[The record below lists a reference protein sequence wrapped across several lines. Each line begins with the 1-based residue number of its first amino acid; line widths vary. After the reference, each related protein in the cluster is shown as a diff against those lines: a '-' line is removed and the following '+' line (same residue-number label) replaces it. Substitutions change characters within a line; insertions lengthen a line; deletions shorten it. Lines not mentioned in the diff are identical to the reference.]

1 MRKLISILVMVTM
14 VLTVSGCFSSDKPE
28 STVKE
33 FIGAAKVFDVE
44 KMESLINPSNSS
56 EKEDIAELTKEEDGN
71 EQYQKYFMEYL
82 KENAG
87 KIKYEVKDTEI
98 DSNSAV
104 VTVDFK
110 YIDGA
115 PILKATLTEYI
126 TKAFP
131 LAFSG
136 VEITDEDASQMFLT
150 AMQEQRKT
158 IEESYVEKTIS
169 IKCIKVDSKW
179 YIDEVSD
186 ELLDVLMSNFI
197 SASEEWGDSMSGT
210 FDESNEEINSVME
223 QAEKDNMTIIQKN
236 IGDEI
241 EFATLK
247 LIVNSVDE
255 QQIIHVEYGQPIVAK
270 EGAKFIIVDLGIT
283 NITNSAFSFPPNSA
297 IIVDDKGREFNAES
311 DSMFNVDNTL
321 DYRDL
326 SPSIKETGILIYQI
340 PTDAMSYDLVIAKD
354 GTDELYKILLK

>member
-1 MRKLISILVMVTM
+1 MGKDFYLLKTGDSDEVVNESGEFYNAQLISILVMVTM
-14 VLTVSGCFSSDKPE
+14 VLTVSGCFSSNKPE

-56 EKEDIAELTKEEDGN
+56 EKEDIAKLTKEEDEDGN
-71 EQYQKYFMEYL
+71 EQYQKYLMEYL

-110 YIDGA
+110 YIYGA

-126 TKAFP
+126 TKALP

-136 VEITDEDASQMFLT
+136 VEITDEDASQIILT
-150 AMQEQRKT
+150 EMQEQRKA

-186 ELLDVLMSNFI
+186 ELLDVFMSNFI
-197 SASEEWGDSMSGT
+197 SASEEWNDSMSGT
-210 FDESNEEINSVME
+210 FD
-223 QAEKDNMTIIQKN
+223 A
-236 IGDEI
+236 
-241 EFATLK
+241 LK
-247 LIVNSVDE
+247 RQV
-255 QQIIHVEYGQPIVAK
+255 
-270 EGAKFIIVDLGIT
+270 F
-283 NITNSAFSFPPNSA
+283 
-297 IIVDDKGREFNAES
+297 
-311 DSMFNVDNTL
+311 
-321 DYRDL
+321 
-326 SPSIKETGILIYQI
+326 
-340 PTDAMSYDLVIAKD
+340 
-354 GTDELYKILLK
+354 